1 MDVHPAA
8 FADFRRQRIG
18 RRDGVGLG
26 IEGVPKSRSRCR
38 RGYAAARTSPHRSG
52 RHLAAALHHGGSPPK
67 APKGQTAALARV
79 VSGRRRHQRRH
90 RSVGTRLRTLTP
102 AKQSAPAWDASRT
115 HHGASAAG
123 TLLGRHRLDDQISVI
138 NPSIGIVVGT
148 RSQTT
153 TAWPCKPDW
162 VSCAGRSV
170 LLVPTSHGER
180 VALTAFVTYAVLA
193 GGNAVG
199 VRFSN
204 RELAPLWG
212 AGLRFAL
219 AAALLVAV
227 MVVLRLAF
235 PWGRALVGSLLYG
248 LFNFAGSFGLTYYG
262 LVQVHAGFGQIVLAL
277 VPLATLLLAVL
288 WRQERLGPAAVVGTL
303 LALAGV
309 AVISYSPLQQSVP
322 LLSVLAVVGGA
333 ICFAQA
339 LVLVRRFPPVHPV
352 TMNAI
357 GMTTGA
363 ALLLAAAL
371 VAHEPIVLPRR
382 PETWAAMAY
391 LVVIGSVVVFL
402 LYLVVLRY
410 WAASRA
416 SYGFVIIPFVT
427 LLLSAW
433 LDNEPVG
440 LGLVVGGLLI
450 LGGVY
455 VGALR
460 PGQAAPATANA
471 KTDRG

>member
-1 MDVHPAA
+1 
-8 FADFRRQRIG
+8 
-18 RRDGVGLG
+18 
-26 IEGVPKSRSRCR
+26 
-38 RGYAAARTSPHRSG
+38 
-52 RHLAAALHHGGSPPK
+52 
-67 APKGQTAALARV
+67 
-79 VSGRRRHQRRH
+79 
-90 RSVGTRLRTLTP
+90 
-102 AKQSAPAWDASRT
+102 
-115 HHGASAAG
+115 
-123 TLLGRHRLDDQISVI
+123 
-138 NPSIGIVVGT
+138 
-148 RSQTT
+148 
-153 TAWPCKPDW
+153 
-162 VSCAGRSV
+162 
-170 LLVPTSHGER
+170 
-180 VALTAFVTYAVLA
+180 
-193 GGNAVG
+193 
-199 VRFSN
+199 
-204 RELAPLWG
+204 
-212 AGLRFAL
+212 
-219 AAALLVAV
+219 

-288 WRQERLGPAAVVGTL
+288 WRQERLGAAAVVGTL

-309 AVISYSPLQQSVP
+309 AVISYSPLHQNVP
-322 LLSVLAVVGGA
+322 LLSVLAVVAGA

-371 VAHEPIVLPRR
+371 VADEPIVLPRR

-440 LGLVVGGLLI
+440 LGLVAGGLLI
-450 LGGVY
+450 VGGVY

-460 PGQAAPATANA
+460 PGQAAQATANA